1 MVQILEKATIVFSQK
16 IQLMYIVVTLPVT
29 TASNERFFS
38 TLKIVKSYLRT
49 TMGDDCLSHL
59 MLMAVEPEMVKKF
72 NIEDFIKDF
81 ALKRQRR
88 YPLE

>member
-1 MVQILEKATIVFSQK
+1 MVQSLEKMPIAFSQI
-16 IQLMYIVVTLPVT
+16 IQLMYIVLTLPVT

-38 TLKIVKSYLRT
+38 TLKRVKSYLRT
-49 TMGDDCLSHL
+49 TMGDDRLSHL

-72 NIEDFIKDF
+72 NMEDLVNEF

-88 YPLE
+88 YPLK